1 MQIIR
6 NKKTYTLTQ
15 EELLRAYLEKEHEF
29 DVKEIA
35 LRTWQFLSQE
45 ELKEFGES
53 HEFLDKA
60 AYLFRKYVDKYGMAF
75 EPAFEEAI
83 YHTKLEYLNSE
94 ESENTGFIDKND

>member
-45 ELKEFGES
+45 ELKEFGENP
-53 HEFLDKA
+53 EFLDKA
-60 AYLFRKYVDKYGMAF
+60 AYLLRKYVDKYGMAF
-75 EPAFEEAI
+75 EPAIEEAI
-83 YHTKLEYLNSE
+83 YHTKLEYLDAE
-94 ESENTGFIDKND
+94 ESESTDFIDKND